1 MRVKQLQDVSQ
12 LKKDRTKHI
21 GERIERAKR
30 YKHLLSENFIHCFR
44 VDNYH
49 PNGDEIHCINDKG
62 LIYIYN
68 FNTHKLITIIH
79 PRPKQFKRYYQQLNM
94 KIPKRIKKMIDTNYK
109 RNQEERLN
117 EV

>member
-1 MRVKQLQDVSQ
+1 MIVKELHDVSQ

-21 GERIERAKR
+21 DERIERAKK
-30 YKHLLSENFIHCFR
+30 YKALLSETFIHCFR

-68 FNTHKLITIIH
+68 YNSHKLITILH
-79 PRPKQFKRYYQQLNM
+79 PRPQQFKRYYQQLNM
-94 KIPKRIKKMIDTNYK
+94 KIPREIKKMIDKNYK
-109 RNQEERLN
+109 RNVNSKFN
-117 EV
+117 EL